1 MKIVETDLAWRCIF
15 FPNATDTN
23 VKDEKE
29 KGYIVQFGEVEGEAV
44 PKFIDYLKDKFSLES
59 AIQYAKNIRECG
71 ICKTLNSQVDV
82 VESVTVKDQYERPK
96 TDIAEAVSA
105 LKEEVVSLKKKLE
118 APPERRNAAKDLYQK
133 IAGDMFKSQFTP
145 AGLIE
150 LSLIFDD
157 DSFIEDLLP
166 AQPSEEDLLDLRAQ
180 MASFWAGDEGR
191 YKTPDQMRAYAKAQR
206 DMVKTLRGEKVE
218 DEEEKKT
225 IRGRKLGK
233 RVKIVA

>member
-1 MKIVETDLAWRCIF
+1 MKITETDLAWRCIF
-15 FPNATDTN
+15 FPDAIDTN

-29 KGYIVQFGEVEGEAV
+29 KGYIVQFGEVGGEAV

-59 AIQYAKNIRECG
+59 AIQYAKNIKECG

-96 TDIAEAVSA
+96 ADIAEAVSA
-105 LKEEVVSLKKKLE
+105 LKEEVVGLKKKLE
-118 APPERRNAAKDLYQK
+118 GPPERRNAAKDLYQK
-133 IAGDMFKSQFTP
+133 IAADMFKSQFTP

-157 DSFIEDLLP
+157 ESFIEDLLP
-166 AQPSEEDLLDLRAQ
+166 DQPSEEDMLSLRAE

-191 YKTPDQMRAYAKAQR
+191 YKTPDQMRQYAKNQR
-206 DMVKTLRGEKVE
+206 DMVKTLRGEPIE
-218 DEEEKKT
+218 EEEEKPKA
-225 IRGRKLGK
+225 RRLKGK

>member
-29 KGYIVQFGEVEGEAV
+29 KGYIVQFGEVGGEAV

-59 AIQYAKNIRECG
+59 AIQYAKNIKECG

-105 LKEEVVSLKKKLE
+105 LKEEVVGLKKKLE
-118 APPERRNAAKDLYQK
+118 GPPERRNAAKELYQK
-133 IAGDMFKSQFTP
+133 IASDMFRSSFSKP
-145 AGLIE
+145 GLVE
-150 LSLIFDD
+150 LALIFDD
-157 DSFIEDLLP
+157 ESFIEDLLP
-166 AQPSEEDLLDLRAQ
+166 EHPTEEDMLDLRAD
-180 MASFWAGDEGR
+180 MADFWSGDIGR
-191 YKTPDQMRAYAKAQR
+191 YRTPEQMRAYAKTQR
-206 DMVKTLRGEKVE
+206 DMVKTLRGEPVE
-218 DEEEKKT
+218 GEEEKKIT
-225 IRGRKLGK
+225 RGRKLGK

>member
-1 MKIVETDLAWRCIF
+1 MKIIETDLAWRCIF
-15 FPNATDTN
+15 FPNAIDTN

-29 KGYIVQFGEVEGEAV
+29 KGYIVQFGEVGGEAV

-59 AIQYAKNIRECG
+59 AIQYAKNIKECG

-105 LKEEVVSLKKKLE
+105 LKEEVVGLKKKLE
-118 APPERRNAAKDLYQK
+118 GPPERRNAAKDLYQK
-133 IAGDMFKSQFTP
+133 ISLDMFRSQFTNP
-145 AGLIE
+145 GLIE

-157 DSFIEDLLP
+157 ESFIEDLLP
-166 AQPSEEDLLDLRAQ
+166 NHPSEEDMLNLRAE
-180 MASFWAGDEGR
+180 MADFWSGDIGR
-191 YKTPDQMRAYAKAQR
+191 YRTPDQMRQYAKAQR
-206 DMVKTLRGEKVE
+206 DMVKTLRGEKIE
-218 DEEEKKT
+218 DEVEAKT
-225 IRGRKLGK
+225 TKRRKLGK

>member
-1 MKIVETDLAWRCIF
+1 MKIIETDLAWRCIF
-15 FPNATDTN
+15 FPNAKDTN

-44 PKFIDYLKDKFSLES
+44 PKYIDYLKDRFSLES

-96 TDIAEAVSA
+96 ADIAEAVSA
-105 LKEEVVSLKKKLE
+105 LKEEVVGLKKKLE
-118 APPERRNAAKDLYQK
+118 GPPERRNAAKDLYQK
-133 IAGDMFKSQFTP
+133 IAADMFKSQFTP

-157 DSFIEDLLP
+157 ESFIEDLLP
-166 AQPSEEDLLDLRAQ
+166 NQPSEGDMLELRAE

-191 YKTPDQMRAYAKAQR
+191 YKTPEQMRAYAKAQR
-206 DMVKTLRGEKVE
+206 DMVRTLRGEPVE
-218 DEEEKKT
+218 EEEEKKVT
-225 IRGRKLGK
+225 GKRRLGK